1 MTEAEQT
8 EAIEKLV
15 AKMIDDARA
24 QGLPLPLVA
33 AEMTAMVNAIACSV
47 TIETGRQLVAAQL
60 AGAMVPEGPR
70 HLGGEMTGPC
80 SRSACPTEGARG
92 GGRLSPGSQN

>member
-15 AKMIDDARA
+15 AKMIENARA

-33 AEMTAMVNAIACSV
+33 AEMTAMVNAIACRV

-60 AGAMVPEGPR
+60 AGAIQ
-70 HLGGEMTGPC
+70 T
-80 SRSACPTEGARG
+80 
-92 GGRLSPGSQN
+92 GGRA